1 MLYAIL
7 CYNDQ
12 DLVAN
17 WTPAEDAAVMAN
29 LSVVHDR
36 LYAEGKLGPAGRLGF
51 TGSAKTLVK
60 GQEPPVVMDGPY
72 AETKEAMLGFYV
84 VDCASMDEALDVARA
99 GRGQSH
105 GRLRDP
111 SAVALP
117 AGRRRRRPDPAGG
130 GVGGVSRSAEPSS
143 TRGTRAFH
151 GLSCF
156 RRG

>member
-99 GRGQSH
+99 LGEANPTGAYEIRPLSLYLQGV
-105 GRLRDP
+105 
-111 SAVALP
+111 AVGDQIPQA
-117 AGRRRRRPDPAGG
+117 
-130 GVGGVSRSAEPSS
+130 AE
-143 TRGTRAFH
+143 
-151 GLSCF
+151 
-156 RRG
+156 

>member
-1 MLYAIL
+1 VLYAIL

-12 DLVAN
+12 DLVSG
-17 WTPAEDAAVMAN
+17 WTKAEDEAVMAN

-72 AETKEAMLGFYV
+72 AETKEAMLGFYI

-99 GRGQSH
+99 LGEANPTGAYEIRPLSLYLQGV
-105 GRLRDP
+105 
-111 SAVALP
+111 AVGDQVPQA
-117 AGRRRRRPDPAGG
+117 
-130 GVGGVSRSAEPSS
+130 AE
-143 TRGTRAFH
+143 
-151 GLSCF
+151 
-156 RRG
+156 

>member
-12 DLVAN
+12 DLVSN
-17 WTPAEDAAVMAN
+17 WTPAQDAAVMEK

-60 GQEPPVVMDGPY
+60 GQEPPIVMDGPY
-72 AETKEAMLGFYV
+72 AETKEAMLGFYI

-99 GRGQSH
+99 LGEANPTGAYEIRPLSLYLEG
-105 GRLRDP
+105 L
-111 SAVALP
+111 AVGDQIPQA
-117 AGRRRRRPDPAGG
+117 
-130 GVGGVSRSAEPSS
+130 AE
-143 TRGTRAFH
+143 
-151 GLSCF
+151 
-156 RRG
+156 

>member
-12 DLVAN
+12 DLVSG
-17 WTPAEDAAVMAN
+17 WTKAEDEAVMAN

-72 AETKEAMLGFYV
+72 AETKEAMLGFYI

-99 GRGQSH
+99 LGEANPTGAYEIRPLSLYLQG
-105 GRLRDP
+105 L
-111 SAVALP
+111 AVGDQVPQA
-117 AGRRRRRPDPAGG
+117 
-130 GVGGVSRSAEPSS
+130 AE
-143 TRGTRAFH
+143 
-151 GLSCF
+151 
-156 RRG
+156 

>member
-12 DLVAN
+12 DLVSG
-17 WTPAEDAAVMAN
+17 WTPAEDAAVMEK

-60 GQEPPVVMDGPY
+60 GQEPPIVMDGPY
-72 AETKEAMLGFYV
+72 AETKEAMLGFYI

-99 GRGQSH
+99 LGEANPTGAYEIRPLSLYLQGV
-105 GRLRDP
+105 
-111 SAVALP
+111 AVGDQLP
-117 AGRRRRRPDPAGG
+117 QA
-130 GVGGVSRSAEPSS
+130 AE
-143 TRGTRAFH
+143 
-151 GLSCF
+151 
-156 RRG
+156 

>member
-12 DLVAN
+12 DLVSG
-17 WTPAEDAAVMAN
+17 WTKAEDEAVMAK

-51 TGSAKTLVK
+51 TASARTLVK

-72 AETKEAMLGFYV
+72 AETKEAMLGFYI

-99 GRGQSH
+99 LGEANPTGAYEIRPLSLYLQGV
-105 GRLRDP
+105 
-111 SAVALP
+111 AVGDQVPQA
-117 AGRRRRRPDPAGG
+117 
-130 GVGGVSRSAEPSS
+130 AE
-143 TRGTRAFH
+143 
-151 GLSCF
+151 
-156 RRG
+156 

>member
-12 DLVAN
+12 DLVSG
-17 WTPAEDAAVMAN
+17 WTKAEDEAVMEK

-72 AETKEAMLGFYV
+72 AETKEAMLGFYI

-99 GRGQSH
+99 LGEANPTGAYEIRPLSLYLQG
-105 GRLRDP
+105 L
-111 SAVALP
+111 AVGDQIPQA
-117 AGRRRRRPDPAGG
+117 
-130 GVGGVSRSAEPSS
+130 AE
-143 TRGTRAFH
+143 
-151 GLSCF
+151 
-156 RRG
+156 

>member
-12 DLVAN
+12 DLVSG
-17 WTPAEDAAVMAN
+17 WTKAEDEAVMAN

-72 AETKEAMLGFYV
+72 AETKEAMLGFYI

-99 GRGQSH
+99 LGEANPTGAYEIRPLSLYLQGV
-105 GRLRDP
+105 
-111 SAVALP
+111 AVGDQVPQA
-117 AGRRRRRPDPAGG
+117 
-130 GVGGVSRSAEPSS
+130 AE
-143 TRGTRAFH
+143 
-151 GLSCF
+151 
-156 RRG
+156 

>member
-12 DLVAN
+12 DLVSG
-17 WTPAEDAAVMAN
+17 WTKAEDDAVMAN

-72 AETKEAMLGFYV
+72 AETKEAMLGFYI
-84 VDCASMDEALDVARA
+84 VDCVSMDEALDVARA
-99 GRGQSH
+99 LGEANPTGAYEIRPLSLYLQGV
-105 GRLRDP
+105 
-111 SAVALP
+111 AVGDQVPQA
-117 AGRRRRRPDPAGG
+117 
-130 GVGGVSRSAEPSS
+130 AE
-143 TRGTRAFH
+143 
-151 GLSCF
+151 
-156 RRG
+156 

>member
-12 DLVAN
+12 DLVSN
-17 WTPAEDAAVMAN
+17 WTPAEDAAVMEK

-60 GQEPPVVMDGPY
+60 GQEPPIVMDGPY
-72 AETKEAMLGFYV
+72 AETKEAMLGFYI

-99 GRGQSH
+99 LGEANPTGAYEIRPLSLYLEG
-105 GRLRDP
+105 L
-111 SAVALP
+111 AVGDQLP
-117 AGRRRRRPDPAGG
+117 QA
-130 GVGGVSRSAEPSS
+130 AE
-143 TRGTRAFH
+143 
-151 GLSCF
+151 
-156 RRG
+156 

>member
-12 DLVAN
+12 DLVSG
-17 WTPAEDAAVMAN
+17 WTKAQDDAVMAD

-72 AETKEAMLGFYV
+72 AETKEAMLGFYI

-99 GRGQSH
+99 LGEANPTGAYEIRPLSLYLQGV
-105 GRLRDP
+105 
-111 SAVALP
+111 AVGDQVPQA
-117 AGRRRRRPDPAGG
+117 
-130 GVGGVSRSAEPSS
+130 AE
-143 TRGTRAFH
+143 
-151 GLSCF
+151 
-156 RRG
+156 

>member
-12 DLVAN
+12 DLVAG
-17 WTPAEDAAVMAN
+17 WTKAQDDAVMAN

-72 AETKEAMLGFYV
+72 AETKEAMLGFYII
-84 VDCASMDEALDVARA
+84 DCASMGEALDVARA
-99 GRGQSH
+99 LGEANPTGAYEIRPLSLYLQGV
-105 GRLRDP
+105 
-111 SAVALP
+111 AVGDQVPQA
-117 AGRRRRRPDPAGG
+117 
-130 GVGGVSRSAEPSS
+130 AE
-143 TRGTRAFH
+143 
-151 GLSCF
+151 
-156 RRG
+156 

>member
-12 DLVAN
+12 DLVSG
-17 WTPAEDAAVMAN
+17 WTKAEDDAVMAN

-72 AETKEAMLGFYV
+72 AETKEAMLGFYI

-99 GRGQSH
+99 LGEANPTGAYEIRPLSLYLQGV
-105 GRLRDP
+105 
-111 SAVALP
+111 AVGDQVPQA
-117 AGRRRRRPDPAGG
+117 AA
-130 GVGGVSRSAEPSS
+130 
-143 TRGTRAFH
+143 
-151 GLSCF
+151 
-156 RRG
+156 